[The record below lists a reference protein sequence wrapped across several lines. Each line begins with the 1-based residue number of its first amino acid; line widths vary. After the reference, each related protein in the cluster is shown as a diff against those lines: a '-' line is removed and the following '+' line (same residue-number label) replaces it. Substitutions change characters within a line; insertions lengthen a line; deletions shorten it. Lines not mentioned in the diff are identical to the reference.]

1 MDGNIEGRN
10 DEDTEDSDN
19 EKLLIFKQ
27 CFYPKRTLTS
37 GDLKNNAYVLFS
49 NVNVYCNM
57 LHV

>member
-19 EKLLIFKQ
+19 AQWQ
-27 CFYPKRTLTS
+27 CGCPRRVLTT
-37 GDLKNNAYVLFS
+37 GDLKNNTYVLFS